1 VDILTAFLRFVFD
14 FVIQPEKERKQE
26 LRAAKDKDRR
36 ASIKSGRVEKATSAA
51 NKYAKE
57 TGMSVDEAEKSIVK
71 AQDSALP
78 PHPKIQAQKDRNTA
92 LFLVGLIIFVLII
105 TS

>member
-1 VDILTAFLRFVFD
+1 MDILTAFLRFVFD
-14 FVIQPEKERKQE
+14 VVIQPEKERKQE

-78 PHPKIQAQKDRNTA
+78 PHPKTQAQKDRDMA
-92 LFLVGLIIFVLII
+92 LFLVGLIVFVLII

>member
-1 VDILTAFLRFVFD
+1 MNILDPFIRFIFEVVVHGTKEKQERRVARD
-14 FVIQPEKERKQE
+14 KER
-26 LRAAKDKDRR
+26 RGA
-36 ASIKSGRVEKATSAA
+36 IKSGRVKKAASAA

-78 PHPKIQAQKDRNTA
+78 PHPKTQAQKDRDMA
-92 LFLVGLIIFVLII
+92 LFLVGLIVFVLII